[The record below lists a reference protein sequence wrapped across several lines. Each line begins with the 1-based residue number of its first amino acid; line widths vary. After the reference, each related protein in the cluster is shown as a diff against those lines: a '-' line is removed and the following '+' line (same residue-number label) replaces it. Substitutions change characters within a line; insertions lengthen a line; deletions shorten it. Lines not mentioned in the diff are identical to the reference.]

1 MILDR
6 ERAIAEAKITA
17 DALVVMTECL
27 IERLEQMGLESG
39 RDFSTLDIF
48 RMAVTLDAHRMAG
61 NLKREDGA

>member
-1 MILDR
+1 
-6 ERAIAEAKITA
+6 
-17 DALVVMTECL
+17 
-27 IERLEQMGLESG
+27 MGLESG